1 MYDSCHT
8 SLSSHACSV
17 HPDVISTQR
26 DIDGLQKEVDSED
39 GTADRLRQL
48 TQAKGDLANAEEKYS
63 AEHPDVIRLKHLVE
77 TLEKAVQDDA
87 NAGLKQTA
95 NSHPDSPADL
105 QVKGALDAATV
116 DPERRCRRADPGD
129 SDSAFLRQTTG
140 RPVEHPDA
148 QVWSLGRGQNPQS
161 LGSGPAGARAAG

>member
-87 NAGLKQTA
+87 NATPVA
-95 NSHPDSPADL
+95 R
-105 QVKGALDAATV
+105 VKTGTGTRIRGGRCAT
-116 DPERRCRRADPGD
+116 
-129 SDSAFLRQTTG
+129 
-140 RPVEHPDA
+140 EHGHH
-148 QVWSLGRGQNPQS
+148 S
-161 LGSGPAGARAAG
+161 